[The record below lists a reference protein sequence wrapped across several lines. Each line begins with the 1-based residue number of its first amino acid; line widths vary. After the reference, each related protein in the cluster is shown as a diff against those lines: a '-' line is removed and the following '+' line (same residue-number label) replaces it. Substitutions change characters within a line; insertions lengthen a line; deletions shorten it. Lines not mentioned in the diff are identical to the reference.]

1 MQVAAWKKTDV
12 GCVRAHNE
20 DACFTCVEDDMSL
33 GIVCD
38 GMGGANAGEVA
49 SQLAIDSFAQTLLQ
63 ALSAPA
69 GGSECPPE
77 EQLRYAL
84 ERANQSVYCY
94 GWEHPECRGMGT
106 TIVATLVLE
115 STAYILNVGDS
126 RAYALRGC
134 GIRQITQDHSLVG
147 ELLRAGRITPEQAR
161 NHPRKNIIT
170 RALGTERH
178 IAGDLFVH
186 RLQSGERLLLC
197 SDGLTNELT
206 DSEIYELVQQD
217 GPIEEGCQRLL
228 NAALLRGAH
237 DNVTAVLMDL
247 QNSAER

>member
-1 MQVAAWKKTDV
+1 
-12 GCVRAHNE
+12 
-20 DACFTCVEDDMSL
+20 MSL

>member
-1 MQVAAWKKTDV
+1 M

-20 DACFTCVEDDMSL
+20 DACFTCVGDGVSL
-33 GIVCD
+33 GVVCD

-63 ALSAPA
+63 ALSEPSD
-69 GGSECPPE
+69 GRGNPPE

-84 ERANQSVYCY
+84 ERSNQSVYCY

-106 TIVATLVLE
+106 TLVAALVLG
-115 STAYILNVGDS
+115 SSAYILNVGDS
-126 RAYALRGC
+126 RAYALRDC
-134 GIRQITQDHSLVG
+134 GIRQITQDHSLVA
-147 ELLRAGRITPEQAR
+147 EMLRAGRITPEQAR

-170 RALGTERH
+170 RALGTERQVT
-178 IAGDLFVH
+178 GDLFIH
-186 RLQSGERLLLC
+186 ELQSGERLLLC

-206 DSEIYELVQQD
+206 DGEIFELVQQG
-217 GPIEEGCQRLL
+217 GPIKEGCQRLVDE
-228 NAALLRGAH
+228 ALRRGAR

-247 QNSAER
+247 RDGAER